1 MADAADL
8 KSATYRVCGFKSRPG
23 YHKLYNYE
31 RKGKFTMISN
41 NIQNGDVLV
50 TFTDLV
56 GIVINKYLYYFN
68 RVGYDTVDVN
78 KKNNVL
84 YKIKKIYRAKKP
96 HFLIFSDE
104 YLFRVKEFD
113 FSNFNLIYEEKFEDF
128 SKVKVFFG
136 NNNSLYKTLKVSITD
151 DYTMK
156 DFWELVKSDKIMV
169 TYILDI
175 LFVNPKI
182 REFFNIT
189 EKQIRYYYSCIENDF
204 FEFIENPFDIS
215 KN

>member
-1 MADAADL
+1 M
-8 KSATYRVCGFKSRPG
+8 
-23 YHKLYNYE
+23 
-31 RKGKFTMISN
+31 
-41 NIQNGDVLV
+41 
-50 TFTDLV
+50 
-56 GIVINKYLYYFN
+56 
-68 RVGYDTVDVN
+68 
-78 KKNNVL
+78 
-84 YKIKKIYRAKKP
+84 
-96 HFLIFSDE
+96 
-104 YLFRVKEFD
+104 
-113 FSNFNLIYEEKFEDF
+113 IYEEKFEDF
-128 SKVKVFFG
+128 SKVKVLFG

-189 EKQIRYYYSCIENDF
+189 EKQIRYYYSCIKNDF